1 MPALFVLLKIIAAW
15 NLRPGHFE
23 QEAAGRPGP
32 AGPMGPAG
40 WPGPG
45 AQPGPAGP
53 MGPGVQLLA
62 AGLLELEAQP
72 EPDLASAA
80 AVAEAPADSQAAA
93 EPETPAGT
101 AGAVGNRRPPLVQ
114 LHRLYE
120 RD

>member
-23 QEAAGRPGP
+23 QEAAGL
-32 AGPMGPAG
+32 
-40 WPGPG
+40 
-45 AQPGPAGP
+45 

-80 AVAEAPADSQAAA
+80 AVAEAPADSQVAA

-114 LHRLYE
+114 PHRLYE

>member
-23 QEAAGRPGP
+23 QEAAG
-32 AGPMGPAG
+32 
-40 WPGPG
+40 
-45 AQPGPAGP
+45 P

-72 EPDLASAA
+72 DPDLASAA
-80 AVAEAPADSQAAA
+80 VVAEAPADSQVAA

-114 LHRLYE
+114 PHRLYE

>member
-32 AGPMGPAG
+32 AGLMGPAG
-40 WPGPG
+40 R
-45 AQPGPAGP
+45 PGPAGP

-72 EPDLASAA
+72 DPDLASAA
-80 AVAEAPADSQAAA
+80 VVAEAPADSQAAA
-93 EPETPAGT
+93 ELATPAGT

-114 LHRLYE
+114 LHRLCE

>member
-23 QEAAGRPGP
+23 QEAAGRP
-32 AGPMGPAG
+32 
-40 WPGPG
+40 
-45 AQPGPAGP
+45 GP

>member
-32 AGPMGPAG
+32 AGLMGPAQR
-40 WPGPG
+40 P
-45 AQPGPAGP
+45 
-53 MGPGVQLLA
+53 GPGVQLLA
-62 AGLLELEAQP
+62 AGLLEIEAQP
-72 EPDLASAA
+72 EPDLASAV
-80 AVAEAPADSQAAA
+80 AVAEAPADSQVAA

-114 LHRLYE
+114 LHRLCE

>member
-23 QEAAGRPGP
+23 QEAAGRP
-32 AGPMGPAG
+32 
-40 WPGPG
+40 
-45 AQPGPAGP
+45 
-53 MGPGVQLLA
+53 GPGVQLLA

-80 AVAEAPADSQAAA
+80 AVAEAPADSQVAA

-114 LHRLYE
+114 LHRLCE

>member
-32 AGPMGPAG
+32 AGLMGPA
-40 WPGPG
+40 
-45 AQPGPAGP
+45 
-53 MGPGVQLLA
+53 GPGVQLLA

-114 LHRLYE
+114 LHRLCE

>member
-32 AGPMGPAG
+32 AGP
-40 WPGPG
+40 
-45 AQPGPAGP
+45 
-53 MGPGVQLLA
+53 GVQLLA
-62 AGLLELEAQP
+62 VGLLELEAQP

-114 LHRLYE
+114 PHRLYE

>member
-1 MPALFVLLKIIAAW
+1 MSALFVLLKIIAAW
-15 NLRPGHFE
+15 NLRPSHFE
-23 QEAAGRPGP
+23 QEAAGPT
-32 AGPMGPAG
+32 
-40 WPGPG
+40 
-45 AQPGPAGP
+45 
-53 MGPGVQLLA
+53 GPGVQLLA
-62 AGLLELEAQP
+62 VGLLELEAQP

-114 LHRLYE
+114 LHRLCE

>member
-23 QEAAGRPGP
+23 QEAARRP
-32 AGPMGPAG
+32 
-40 WPGPG
+40 
-45 AQPGPAGP
+45 
-53 MGPGVQLLA
+53 GPGVQLLA

-80 AVAEAPADSQAAA
+80 AVAEAPADSQVAA

-114 LHRLYE
+114 LHRLCE

>member
-1 MPALFVLLKIIAAW
+1 MSALFVLLKIIAAW

-32 AGPMGPAG
+32 
-40 WPGPG
+40 G
-45 AQPGPAGP
+45 AQLEPAGP

-114 LHRLYE
+114 LHRLCE

>member
-32 AGPMGPAG
+32 
-40 WPGPG
+40 G
-45 AQPGPAGP
+45 AQLEPAGP

-62 AGLLELEAQP
+62 AGLLELEGQP
-72 EPDLASAA
+72 KTDSALGA
-80 AVAEAPADSQAAA
+80 AVVEAPADSQAAA
-93 EPETPAGT
+93 EPATPADT
-101 AGAVGNRRPPLVQ
+101 AEVADIAGAADNRRPPLVQ
-114 LHRLYE
+114 LHRLCE

>member
-15 NLRPGHFE
+15 NLRPSHFE

-32 AGPMGPAG
+32 AGPT
-40 WPGPG
+40 
-45 AQPGPAGP
+45 
-53 MGPGVQLLA
+53 GPGVQLLA

-72 EPDLASAA
+72 DPDLASAA

-93 EPETPAGT
+93 KPETPAGT

-114 LHRLYE
+114 LHRLCE

>member
-23 QEAAGRPGP
+23 QEAAG
-32 AGPMGPAG
+32 
-40 WPGPG
+40 
-45 AQPGPAGP
+45 QPGPAGL

-80 AVAEAPADSQAAA
+80 AVAEAPADSQVAA

-114 LHRLYE
+114 PHRLYE

>member
-23 QEAAGRPGP
+23 QEAARRP
-32 AGPMGPAG
+32 
-40 WPGPG
+40 
-45 AQPGPAGP
+45 
-53 MGPGVQLLA
+53 GPGVQLLA

-93 EPETPAGT
+93 ELATPAGT

-114 LHRLYE
+114 LHRLCE